1 MFWPFQRRDWT
12 PSIQSAVDAFL
23 TLETTDAI
31 HTRLLSTGLSTE
43 QAADCFLFV
52 PCAFAREMFRQG
64 VQFSITFRSDDRSRR
79 PRRKSYLREP
89 IYQQA
94 RVLARRL
101 IEQERFTDLRI
112 VITWSA
118 EGDLIQQAIDQICV
132 LNTAK
137 MADPIT
143 ISNASKRA

>member
-1 MFWPFQRRDWT
+1 MIWPFQRRDWT

-31 HTRLLSTGLSTE
+31 HTQLLSTGLSSE
-43 QAADCFLFV
+43 QATKLLLFV
-52 PCAFAREMFRQG
+52 PCAFAREMFEPEG
-64 VQFSITFRSDDRSRR
+64 VQFSDDYFRSDGPGTS

-94 RVLARRL
+94 RAVARRF
-101 IEQERFTDLRI
+101 IEHERFTDLRI
-112 VITWSA
+112 VVAWSA
-118 EGDLIQQAIDQICV
+118 EGDLIQQAIEQGCL

-137 MADPIT
+137 MAPPIH
-143 ISNASKRA
+143 NF